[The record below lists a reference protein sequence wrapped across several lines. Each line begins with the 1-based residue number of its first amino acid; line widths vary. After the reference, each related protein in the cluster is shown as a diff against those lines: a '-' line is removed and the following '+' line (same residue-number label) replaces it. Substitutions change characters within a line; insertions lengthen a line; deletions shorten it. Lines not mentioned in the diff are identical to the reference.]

1 MLRSGDGAGTLAPS
15 MSLTAVLAEVA
26 IVTVPVLA
34 AIVFHEVAHGAVAY
48 LLGDPTAARAGRL
61 TLNPVPHL
69 DPVGS
74 LLLPALLL
82 VVPLLFGTRPFLFGY
97 ARPVPVDLTRLRR
110 PRRDAVLVALA
121 GPAMNLLLATAAASL
136 LALLPRPDDPGSA
149 LQAVR
154 LLALAAV
161 QVNCVLAVFN
171 LLPIPPLDGG
181 RVLQAILPTRTAQAL
196 RRVEAFGFVIVLTLW
211 FNTDWGHLAVRR
223 LVGAFLAWSR

>member
-1 MLRSGDGAGTLAPS
+1 

-34 AIVFHEVAHGAVAY
+34 AIVFHEIAHGAVAY

-61 TLNPVPHL
+61 TLNPLPHL

-74 LLLPALLL
+74 LLVPALLL
-82 VVPLLFGTRPFLFGY
+82 FLVPLLFGTRPMLFGY
-97 ARPVPVDLTRLRR
+97 AKPVPVDVNRLRR

-121 GPAMNLLLATAAASL
+121 GPATNLLLAAVSAAI
-136 LALLPRPDDPGSA
+136 LAALPYPVDPSSA
-149 LQAVR
+149 GQALR
-154 LLALAAV
+154 LVAMAAV

-181 RVLQAILPTRTAQAL
+181 RVLQAVLPAGPARWM
-196 RRVEAFGFVIVLTLW
+196 RSVEAFGFVIVLTLW

-223 LVGAFLAWSR
+223 LVGLFLAWSR